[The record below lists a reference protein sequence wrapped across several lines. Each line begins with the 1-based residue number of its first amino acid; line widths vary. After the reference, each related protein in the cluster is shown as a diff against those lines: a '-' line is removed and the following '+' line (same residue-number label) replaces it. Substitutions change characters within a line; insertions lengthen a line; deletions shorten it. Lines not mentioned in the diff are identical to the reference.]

1 VGDGCLL
8 DQLSGQYLADIAG
21 LGSLLDDAHIRKTMQ
36 SIYKYNYKRNLF
48 RHESVQRTYALNDE
62 AALIICDYGRGKRP
76 EVPFPY
82 FSELFTGLEY
92 VAAALMLSHGMVAQG
107 VECIESIR
115 RRYDGERRNPWDEAE
130 CGHHYA
136 RAMAAWAPILALS
149 GFAYHAAEK
158 SLVILPAVKGPVRS
172 FWSTGAGWGSFRI
185 DGAAVTVAVDEGGLS
200 VRSVKTPAGTLAL
213 TEEAGIRAGEERKFT
228 VKS

>member
-1 VGDGCLL
+1 
-8 DQLSGQYLADIAG
+8 
-21 LGSLLDDAHIRKTMQ
+21 M
-36 SIYKYNYKRNLF
+36 
-48 RHESVQRTYALNDE
+48 QRTYALNDE

-92 VAAALMLSHGMVAQG
+92 VAAALMMSHGMVAQG
-107 VECIESIR
+107 VECVESIR

-149 GFAYHAAEK
+149 GFRYHAADKALE
-158 SLVILPAVKGPVRS
+158 VVPAMKGPVRS
-172 FWSTGAGWGSFRI
+172 FWSAGTGWGSLRA
-185 DGAAVTVAVDEGGLS
+185 DAAGVTVAVEEGELA
-200 VRSVKTPAGTLAL
+200 VRSVKTAAGAVELK
-213 TEEAGIRAGEERKFT
+213 EEVRIRAGESKRFSA
-228 VKS
+228 KS